1 MKFASVREI
10 SQHPSRFVGLK
21 EPVIITK
28 RGKPLRAM
36 ISMDE
41 GELEDF
47 ILVQHL
53 GLEGEI
59 EKALRFSS
67 SGKNIP
73 SRKLRAYFR
82 RKPRRG

>member
-10 SQHPSRFVGLK
+10 SQHPSRFVDLK

-41 GELEDF
+41 EELEDF
-47 ILVQHL
+47 ILAQHL
-53 GLEGEI
+53 GLEDEI
-59 EKALRFSS
+59 EKALRFSAC
-67 SGKNIP
+67 GKNIP
-73 SRKLRAYFR
+73 SGKLKKHFQRKTRH
-82 RKPRRG
+82 G

>member
-10 SQHPSRFVGLK
+10 SQHPSRFVDMK

-41 GELEDF
+41 EELEDF
-47 ILVQHL
+47 ILAQHL

-59 EKALRFSS
+59 EKALRSS
-67 SGKNIP
+67 SAGKNIP
-73 SRKLRAYFR
+73 SRKLREHF
-82 RKPRRG
+82 KKQIRRG